1 MNTLRDEAIV
11 LRTYKSGESDRVVVL
26 WTKSHGK
33 LRGIAKGV
41 RKTTSKLGS
50 GLEVM
55 AHVDILLAASKG
67 ELYQVR
73 QVQHVNR
80 FSTVRQD
87 FDRLSAGLALVEV
100 VDAVPTDNVP
110 DEEIFTMLARALL
123 SLDNEEFSPF
133 LVPSAFF
140 FKMLAL
146 DGSMPQLSECVS
158 CGAGDPLVSFNA
170 EVGGLLCAACRSG
183 RPVSKEAIVL
193 LRRLLHGDLA
203 AVLREGDVLGTS
215 EVVGLAS
222 EAIEQHFGKRLKV
235 ARSLNQ
241 MLPPE
246 GFH

>member
-33 LRGIAKGV
+33 LRALARGV
-41 RKTTSKLGS
+41 RKATSKLGS

-55 AHVDILLAASKG
+55 AHVDILLAETKG

-80 FSTVRQD
+80 FSTIRQD

-100 VDAVPTDNVP
+100 VDAIPTDSVP
-110 DEEIFTMLARALL
+110 DLEIFTMLGRALL
-123 SLDNEEFSPF
+123 SLDNEEFSPV
-133 LVPSAFF
+133 LVPSAFY

-146 DGSMPQLSECVS
+146 DGSMPQLTECVN
-158 CGAGDPLVSFNA
+158 CGEGGPLVSFNA

-183 RPVSKEAIVL
+183 RPVSADAVIL

-203 AVLREGDVLGTS
+203 GVLREGEVAGIT

-241 MLPPE
+241 NLPNE
-246 GFH
+246 GRR